1 MIQREEKFF
10 SNEITH
16 VVTTRSIPPEQ
27 KSSRQRLE
35 VAPAETPVEASAE
48 TFDDQERE
56 QPETVDPC
64 KLMLMRTSKKP
75 VNRKLFDTSSR
86 NALAHMQDVK
96 PKRSMDVLNR
106 AREMGK
112 KVWSLDKLQ
121 RMLSMLLEPDL
132 HVSAAIAYGSRS
144 TSTHTSHSQTR
155 TANEKSLL
163 QLLQNERVNGP
174 SDRDPTVATRELHY
188 FKGPY
193 VYVYDFEEKQKPIMA
208 REYAKVQD
216 RSEGDWPQFRTAP
229 LGRCPF
235 IDDYDHR
242 EVIKP
247 KKRESV
253 KAAAAESKPNLQPPE
268 PAAATKPVTGKRT
281 LGEME
286 SAHTRGS
293 SVASTEFLAPKPIA
307 GKKFEFNPNAFKSRA
322 GTGRLFG
329 GEPVA
334 SGVQPSNV
342 TSAIRSQMI
351 SSTAATPGAIG
362 VLSKEVHG
370 LQRKVLQRNSS
381 HDLSSRRLGSVET
394 SFKEEHNDSKRP
406 STLGR
411 TSSRKIELIDEQQAA
426 ADDDDD
432 EHAAA
437 RAQVEKRVIK
447 PKKKDPKPGYCENCQ
462 DKFADFDEVRAFPSL
477 CILDDGQRPLTF
489 PIAHCLPK
497 APQVRRQCRELGRAG

>member
-1 MIQREEKFF
+1 
-10 SNEITH
+10 
-16 VVTTRSIPPEQ
+16 
-27 KSSRQRLE
+27 
-35 VAPAETPVEASAE
+35 
-48 TFDDQERE
+48 
-56 QPETVDPC
+56 
-64 KLMLMRTSKKP
+64 MLMRTSKKP

-86 NALAHMQDVK
+86 NALAHMQDAK
-96 PKRSMDVLNR
+96 PKRNMDVLNR

-112 KVWSLDKLQ
+112 KVWTLDKIQ

-144 TSTHTSHSQTR
+144 TSSHVSHLQSR
-155 TANEKSLL
+155 TANEKSLM

-193 VYVYDFEEKQKPIMA
+193 IYVYDFEEKQKPIMA
-208 REYAKVQD
+208 REYGKVQQRND
-216 RSEGDWPQFRTAP
+216 GEWPQFRTAP

-235 IDDYDHR
+235 IDDYDQR
-242 EVIKP
+242 EVVRP
-247 KKRESV
+247 KKRGTV
-253 KAAAAESKPNLQPPE
+253 KPATESKPSVQPLE
-268 PAAATKPVTGKRT
+268 PPPSKPVTGKRT

-293 SVASTEFLAPKPIA
+293 SVASTEFIAPKSLA
-307 GKKFEFNPNAFKSRA
+307 GKKFEFNPNAFKSRT
-322 GTGRLFG
+322 GTSRLFG

-370 LQRKVLQRNSS
+370 LQRQVLQRNSS

-394 SFKEEHNDSKRP
+394 SFREENNDSKRP

-411 TSSRKIELIDEQQAA
+411 ASSRKLELIDEQQAA
-426 ADDDDD
+426 ADEDD
-432 EHAAA
+432 EEQTGAH
-437 RAQVEKRVIK
+437 AQVEKRVIK

-462 DKFADFDEVRAFPSL
+462 DKFADFDEVSIFVLSPHKKRQHSL
-477 CILDDGQRPLTF
+477 T
-489 PIAHCLPK
+489 
-497 APQVRRQCRELGRAG
+497 